1 MASSSRPPGV
11 TATTASRKS
20 PATRVRASLGLAM
33 MSQSAKPPTAMK
45 ASSLTTD
52 SKAMATTMPL
62 WCSVASRLRVPN
74 RMLNRASS
82 RVTPSAS
89 SAMLLVGLTPVLLA
103 ISRSSPVTIAL
114 ICSTR

>member
-1 MASSSRPPGV
+1 MASSSRLPGD

-20 PATRVRASLGLAM
+20 VATRVRASLGLAM

-52 SKAMATTMPL
+52 SKAMATTMPR

-74 RMLNRASS
+74 SMLNSASNRATPRASS
-82 RVTPSAS
+82 AVLP
-89 SAMLLVGLTPVLLA
+89 VGPAGTELA
-103 ISRSSPVTIAL
+103 ISRSSPVTMAL
-114 ICSTR
+114 SCSTR